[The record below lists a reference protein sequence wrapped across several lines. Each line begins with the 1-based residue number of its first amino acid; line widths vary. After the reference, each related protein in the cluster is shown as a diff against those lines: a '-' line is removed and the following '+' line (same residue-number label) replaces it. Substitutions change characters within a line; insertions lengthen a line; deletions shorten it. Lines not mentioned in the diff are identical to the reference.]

1 MTAIIHQKD
10 KRSGI
15 TYAYESISYWDKEK
29 QQSRAR
35 RTLIG
40 KVDTATGK
48 IVPTDGRRKMPIDT
62 ESPRKRGPLP
72 SLETNRCFY
81 GATYLLDAIGE
92 KLGIVQDLKK
102 CFPDSY
108 QQMLSIVYYLVLE
121 DHTPLYRFE
130 KWGQLHRHPYG
141 KEITSQRSSEL
152 LASVTEGKK
161 QEFFQ
166 LQGKRRSEKEFWAYD
181 ITSFSSYSEGLKLI
195 QYGNNKEGDHL
206 PQLNLALIFGE
217 DSNLPFYYRKL
228 AGNIPDSKTVKQL
241 LADLSVLGFSKV
253 KLVMDRGFYSEDN
266 LNALF
271 KDHTKF
277 LIAGKMSLSWLRQEL
292 DNIYDTFRSYDVYD
306 ESYQLYCRS
315 LPTQWHY
322 SQKQPYKGELISESR
337 RIYLHYYYNID
348 KAAEQEKTFDKNLMQ
363 LRREL
368 ESGNRRPEHETQY
381 RKYFEMKTT
390 PKRGTGVVVKED
402 VISQTKRYFGFFV
415 LVTNETM
422 DAITAL
428 EIYRNK
434 DLIEKAFG
442 NLKERLN
449 LRRTLVSS
457 EQSLEGKFFLEFVA
471 LIYLSYI
478 KKRMQI
484 TGLFQHYTIPS
495 AFDKLDVIECFSSP
509 GCQLRVG
516 EILEKQ
522 KDIYLALDVEP
533 PASL

>member
-35 RTLIG
+35 RILIG
-40 KVDTATGK
+40 RVDSATNK
-48 IVPTDGRRKMPIDT
+48 IVPTDGKRKKSVDT
-62 ESPRKRGPLP
+62 ESPKKRGPLP

-108 QQMLSIVYYLVLE
+108 QQILSIIYYLVLE

-130 KWGQLHRHPYG
+130 KWGQLHRHPYC

-152 LASVTEGKK
+152 LASITESKK

-166 LQGKRRSEKEFWAYD
+166 LQGKRRREKELWAYD
-181 ITSFSSYSEGLKLI
+181 ITSFSSYSEGLKLV

-206 PQLNLALIFGE
+206 PQLNLALVFGE
-217 DSNLPFYYRKL
+217 ESNLPFYYREL
-228 AGNIPDSKTVKQL
+228 AGNIPDSKTVNQL
-241 LADLSVLGFSKV
+241 LADLSILGFSKV

-271 KDHTKF
+271 KDHIKF
-277 LIAGKMSLSWLRQEL
+277 LIAGKMSLSWLRKEL
-292 DNIYDTFRSYDVYD
+292 DSIYDTFRSYDVYD
-306 ESYQLYCRS
+306 ESYQLYSRS
-315 LPTQWHY
+315 LPTQWQY
-322 SQKQPYKGELISESR
+322 TQKQPYKGELISESR
-337 RIYLHYYYNID
+337 RIYLHFYYNID
-348 KAAEQEKTFDKNLMQ
+348 KAAEQEKAFDKNLMQ
-363 LRREL
+363 FRREL
-368 ESGNRRPEHETQY
+368 ESGSRRSEHETQY
-381 RKYFEMKTT
+381 KKYFEMETT
-390 PKRGTGVVVKED
+390 PKRGTGVTVKED

-471 LIYLSYI
+471 LIYHSYI
-478 KKRMQI
+478 KKRMQL

-495 AFDKLDVIECFSSP
+495 ALDKLDVIECFSSP
-509 GCQLRVG
+509 GNQLRVG